1 MIRVRETSRRLTQTT
16 KNSVKEGMR
25 RTWRVVTFPTS
36 VSLDVAETLL
46 DHATE
51 QHDSADQRKIV
62 AIFLSEFHDLLEQ
75 HESVAKREV
84 GNVTEY
90 VANFSEATTVKA
102 YFRQRTHGY
111 VVHIDKIERDQYGKP
126 IQTMFGPIFLAK
138 QIGDIR
144 PFQNR
149 ELFLSA
155 RTFSRYELVD
165 LMELLT
171 EVFIQLAPPEQFGE

>member
-1 MIRVRETSRRLTQTT
+1 
-16 KNSVKEGMR
+16 MR
-25 RTWRVVTFPTS
+25 RTWRVVTFPTAL
-36 VSLDVAETLL
+36 VLMLLETLWITPQNNMIL
-46 DHATE
+46 PTSENRCHFSQWISWFIRAT
-51 QHDSADQRKIV
+51 RKCCK
-62 AIFLSEFHDLLEQ
+62 A
-75 HESVAKREV
+75 EV

-90 VANFSEATTVKA
+90 VANFSEATTVKTC
-102 YFRQRTHGY
+102 FRQRTHGY

-171 EVFIQLAPPEQFGE
+171 EVFVQLAPSEQFGEWF